1 MLNKSR
7 FIKSAKMAIAGIV
20 LTSGLTACGMLSEK
34 HSCAKKEK
42 SGCSSAKKDKTAC
55 SSKHS
60 CSAKKKHSCSSKHGC
75 SSKK

>member
-1 MLNKSR
+1 MSKST
-7 FIKSAKMAIAGIV
+7 FLKSAKLAIAGIV
-20 LTSGLTACGMLSEK
+20 LTSGLSACGMMSDK

-42 SGCSSAKKDKTAC
+42 SGCSSAKKSKSAC